1 MQAVHL
7 HLEAGQVAVAGEE
20 AELAAEG
27 ERYKPVEG
35 VEALDRPVVDT
46 AEAALN
52 IQVEQ
57 ALAVAAPAEER
68 AAFVGVVP
76 ADTAVVVLPKID
88 PNLFAARQFSFAG
101 KSAAAERMQDF
112 ESDHCLDIAELLA
125 DWAAHSCRSAP
136 DGKFGDRSV
145 DCLRSC
151 WEGLAVVAA
160 HTAVVV
166 YKALPAASP
175 EHSEQQEEVEEE
187 VVVARQP
194 REPGTVGHKPAVAVR
209 LVQGQAQRRSG
220 LLEPVADLARHQ
232 DEQFSALIGPGCLPS

>member
-1 MQAVHL
+1 MRRHPEARPVPVVEAATEFVVEAV
-7 HLEAGQVAVAGEE
+7 
-20 AELAAEG
+20 
-27 ERYKPVEG
+27 RYIPVEG

-88 PNLFAARQFSFAG
+88 PNLFAARQFSFAE

-151 WEGLAVVAA
+151 WQGLAVVAA
-160 HTAVVV
+160 HTAVVG

-175 EHSEQQEEVEEE
+175 EHSEQQEEEVE

-194 REPGTVGHKPAVAVR
+194 RELGTVGHKPALAVR

>member
-1 MQAVHL
+1 VQAVHL
-7 HLEAGQVAVAGEE
+7 HLEAGQVAVAGEA

-27 ERYKPVEG
+27 ELYKPVEG
-35 VEALDRPVVDT
+35 VEALDKPVADT

-52 IQVEQ
+52 IPVEQ
-57 ALAVAAPAEER
+57 ALVVAAPAEER

-112 ESDHCLDIAELLA
+112 VSDHCLDIAELLA
-125 DWAAHSCRSAP
+125 DWAAHSCRFAP

-151 WEGLAVVAA
+151 WQGLAVVAA

-166 YKALPAASP
+166 CKALPAASP
-175 EHSEQQEEVEEE
+175 EHSEQQEEEV

-194 REPGTVGHKPAVAVR
+194 RELGSVGHKPAVAVR

-232 DEQFSALIGPGCLPS
+232 DEQFSALNGPGCLPW